1 MPCASHLADTP
12 WSRARAPHADL
23 AAWPVSDRDGLSLLH
38 TPRASGPGREE
49 DHPGDGRWHH
59 RSWLDRPGIVVV
71 SCATV
76 ALDTTHEARAS
87 LTCTQRLSGNM
98 TWQKS

>member
-1 MPCASHLADTP
+1 MTTRHVSHRYRLSFLYAPCESPPQP
-12 WSRARAPHADL
+12 WR
-23 AAWPVSDRDGLSLLH
+23 
-38 TPRASGPGREE
+38 

-59 RSWLDRPGIVVV
+59 GSFLDRPGIVVV

-87 LTCTQRLSGNM
+87 LTCTQVPDGTMVWKPRLAVELPRRENLPSDPF
-98 TWQKS
+98 SSY